1 MFDIGWTE
9 MVVLGVIALLVLGPK
24 ELPGMLKTIGR
35 FVGRFRDVANDF
47 RRQMDDISD
56 EIDAREQLKKL
67 VDKNS
72 DILPDLFEDGK
83 KPHWMPD
90 DEDVMG
96 KPDKPSDTTSEK
108 ASDKALK
115 AKGENKNG

>member
-56 EIDAREQLKKL
+56 EIDARAQLKKL

-72 DILPDLFEDGK
+72 DILPDLFEDEK

-90 DEDVMG
+90 EEDDDAG
-96 KPDKPSDTTSEK
+96 KSDKPVK
-108 ASDKALK
+108 AEDDS
-115 AKGENKNG
+115 KNG

>member
-56 EIDAREQLKKL
+56 EIDARAQLKKL

-72 DILPDLFEDGK
+72 DILPDLFDDG
-83 KPHWMPD
+83 D
-90 DEDVMG
+90 DDTG
-96 KPDKPSDTTSEK
+96 KSETS
-108 ASDKALK
+108 LK
-115 AKGENKNG
+115 AKDENKNG